1 MVEPRLWRMERLAP
15 SRMGEKMTRDRSIGC
30 LFLVI
35 TWVLR
40 PLYSVPGKEFLISIC
55 KLLPI
60 VYLGTYMYCRYT
72 RMECRSVHQ
81 VAMKT
86 WNYLSTTSLPVLAPA
101 GRLCL
106 PPPLPLTADP
116 PQSLFPLAL
125 QDPVQLLLLHPTGSS
140 LTANNQSEALTC
152 TSLRSR
158 SYHLPPNPSTKPQTK
173 NRKRKEKEK
182 TM

>member
-1 MVEPRLWRMERLAP
+1 MVKPRLWRMERLAP

-35 TWVLR
+35 TWVLLVLLLR

-60 VYLGTYMYCRYT
+60 VYLGTYTCRYT

-125 QDPVQLLLLHPTGSS
+125 QDPVQLLLLHPIGSS
-140 LTANNQSEALTC
+140 TMTANNQSRL
-152 TSLRSR
+152 
-158 SYHLPPNPSTKPQTK
+158 
-173 NRKRKEKEK
+173 
-182 TM
+182 

>member
-60 VYLGTYMYCRYT
+60 VYLGTYICRYT

-116 PQSLFPLAL
+116 PQRA
-125 QDPVQLLLLHPTGSS
+125 SS
-140 LTANNQSEALTC
+140 LLRFTRPCPVAPTTSYRLVYKITANNQSRLYLTI
-152 TSLRSR
+152 TF
-158 SYHLPPNPSTKPQTK
+158 LPTLQQ
-173 NRKRKEKEK
+173 NRKRKKKKKKK
-182 TM
+182 TAS